1 MGMFRT
7 SGIEKDADHPL
18 VTAAK
23 RGDTHAFEKL
33 VLRHRQKVF
42 AVAPR
47 TVKNRED
54 AEDVLQGAFHKA
66 FLQIGRF
73 QQESQFSTWLTRI
86 ALNESYRVLRPRRR
100 VPEVLPVASDD
111 GVNSVP
117 EAFVNQSPNPEES
130 CWRQERKELLTGA
143 IKRLGPKIRKTILLR
158 MVEEGPVEETA
169 QMLDTSVS
177 AVKSRV
183 CRGRREL
190 SGTVNRALLYASP
203 A

>member
-1 MGMFRT
+1 
-7 SGIEKDADHPL
+7 
-18 VTAAK
+18 
-23 RGDTHAFEKL
+23 
-33 VLRHRQKVF
+33 
-42 AVAPR
+42 
-47 TVKNRED
+47 
-54 AEDVLQGAFHKA
+54 LQEAFHKA
-66 FLQIGRF
+66 FLHIGRF

-86 ALNESYRVLRPRRR
+86 ALNEAYMVLRRRRR

-117 EAFVNQSPNPEES
+117 EAFVDHSPNPEES
-130 CWRQERKELLTGA
+130 CWRQERKELLTVA
-143 IKRLGPKIRKTILLR
+143 INRLGPTIRKTILLR
-158 MVEEGPVEETA
+158 MVEECSVEETA

-177 AVKSRV
+177 AVKSRL